1 MHYLI
6 EATYVSDYKIRVRFE
21 NNEMNLVD
29 LEPHLDGPIF
39 EPLKD
44 IAYFSSFTVNPD
56 IDTITWPNNADFS
69 PEFLYEAG
77 RQSKSIPIRQT
88 IEEASAIDFAVYL

>member
-1 MHYLI
+1 MHYI
-6 EATYVSDYKIRVRFE
+6 TDATYVSGYKIRVRFE
-21 NNEMNLVD
+21 NNEIKLVD

-44 IAYFSSFTVNPD
+44 IACFSSFTVNPD

-69 PEFLYEAG
+69 PEFRYEVG
-77 RQSKSIPIRQT
+77 QSIKEYPDPADDRRSIRH
-88 IEEASAIDFAVYL
+88 